1 MRGCGRRSNNIKLQL
16 LGARE
21 CNPINQPV
29 TKLHL
34 TAEPLRVNCFGLL
47 LNPHI
52 SPVFLS
58 LPSLPRFTFPSN
70 YPGTHSALW
79 SSSSR
84 NLLCLLLRYSIAH
97 QSPASQAVRQAP
109 GPAPRGQRLTIS
121 CLPPLL
127 RSPIISP
134 SISPSYLHLHLSP
147 TLRKDRWIPHDRG

>member
-52 SPVFLS
+52 H
-58 LPSLPRFTFPSN
+58 PSS
-70 YPGTHSALW
+70 YP
-79 SSSSR
+79 
-84 NLLCLLLRYSIAH
+84 CLLFHASLFLLITPALILRCGLRHRVICSAYLYDIAH

-109 GPAPRGQRLTIS
+109 GPAPRRQRLTIS

-134 SISPSYLHLHLSP
+134 SISPSYLHLHLSA